1 MININTN
8 SIDLILINNKENNN
22 VNKELYR
29 VLKPGGYLFGIDKP
43 HKSHNSVCDIEDI
56 GFIIKDSI
64 SYFFKENEDVK
75 QDVICLAMKPLS
87 EKTFAENVM
96 KWGTG
101 GLNIEK
107 SRIKQDDG
115 NLQQKILDFSKIC
128 SVGDDIHLLSL
139 CSFDEF
145 SSSSLLVC
153 QDYLKRTSSVLA
165 TYSNFYK
172 DLLHNEVLL
181 GGKTYTQYL
190 GESCDYGHFVRRA
203 VQYVG
208 GFQGFEDFLND
219 YPILRHLYDELLH
232 FDVILDQ
239 DVVPLLNDVLAC
251 IHRFLDLQENN
262 LDYNIL
268 RLVSFLVVGFSIKTH
283 LLNNYF
289 LHYIQ
294 STCKSQEN
302 IGRFPANFI
311 ISEDVAP
318 VLDKQSGYSKS
329 IRLEN
334 GANRKSQTEVVIN
347 PCGWKESKRTKKTE
361 GYNDEGGASRFF
373 KNVDSYKE
381 LLKYIAIMGLPP
393 KKGKVLFIGFNNADE
408 IIKEINNENG
418 TSYEVVGGMN

>member
-56 GFIIKDSI
+56 GFEIKDSI
-64 SYFFKENEDVK
+64 SYFFAENEEVK

-96 KWGTG
+96 RWGTG
-101 GLNIEK
+101 GLNIDGT
-107 SRIKQDDG
+107 RIKIRDD
-115 NLQQKILDFSKIC
+115 
-128 SVGDDIHLLSL
+128 V
-139 CSFDEF
+139 
-145 SSSSLLVC
+145 
-153 QDYLKRTSSVLA
+153 
-165 TYSNFYK
+165 
-172 DLLHNEVLL
+172 
-181 GGKTYTQYL
+181 
-190 GESCDYGHFVRRA
+190 
-203 VQYVG
+203 
-208 GFQGFEDFLND
+208 
-219 YPILRHLYDELLH
+219 
-232 FDVILDQ
+232 
-239 DVVPLLNDVLAC
+239 
-251 IHRFLDLQENN
+251 N
-262 LDYNIL
+262 LDSLQKNFNSMGYDG
-268 RLVSFLVVGFSIKTH
+268 S
-283 LLNNYF
+283 Y
-289 LHYIQ
+289 
-294 STCKSQEN
+294 TCIEN
-302 IGRFPANFI
+302 INKYNSEGRYPANFI
-311 ISEDVAP
+311 ISEDIAP

-334 GANRKSQTEVVIN
+334 GANRKSQTEVVIS

-393 KKGKVLFIGFNNADE
+393 KQGRVLFVGFNNAEE